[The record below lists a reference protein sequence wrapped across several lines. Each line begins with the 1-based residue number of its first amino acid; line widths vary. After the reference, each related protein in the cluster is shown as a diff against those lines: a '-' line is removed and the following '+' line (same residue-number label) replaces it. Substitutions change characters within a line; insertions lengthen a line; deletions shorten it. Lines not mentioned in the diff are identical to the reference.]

1 MNKNSNTYQILYAAV
16 MVLLVG
22 SLLALIYMALKPK
35 QNENIANDTRKQI
48 LSALHIAAPDDS
60 QVKETYE
67 KYIIQDLLV
76 DPEGNIVDS
85 AQNVAFDVDMKK
97 NVKLAERQLPVM
109 KCKMDDGSVKYVLP
123 VYGAGLW
130 GPIWGYVAVNDDGN
144 TIYGANFSHEG
155 ETPGLGARIAD
166 KDFQDEFVDKHLFQE
181 GEFKGVNV
189 TFKKDLPKTVTD
201 VLMDQA
207 VAKVKA
213 MNPEYIDD
221 GNGGKVLAFKGADG
235 AIMRNPETSLKPY
248 TANEL
253 IIKELSAM
261 GVLETGRQQT
271 GTGTKEVPPTYSGAN
286 TDISGAKTQ
295 NEATEI
301 ITRSL
306 LAQGITI
313 ASKEFEQKKNE
324 IWTANQEFLKKL
336 PIA

>member
-76 DPEGNIVDS
+76 DLDGNIVDS
-85 AQNVAFDVDMKK
+85 TKNVAFEVDMKK
-97 NVKLAERQLPVM
+97 NVKLDERQLPVM
-109 KCKMDDGSVKYVLP
+109 KCKMDDGSIKYVLP
-123 VYGAGLW
+123 MYGAGLW

-181 GEFKGVNV
+181 GEYKGVV
-189 TFKKDLPKTVTD
+189 VLKKGLKSTT
-201 VLMDQA
+201 
-207 VAKVKA
+207 
-213 MNPEYIDD
+213 
-221 GNGGKVLAFKGADG
+221 GAEVVDALTG
-235 AIMRNPETSLKPY
+235 ATITSLGV
-248 TANEL
+248 
-253 IIKELSAM
+253 SAM
-261 GVLETGRQQT
+261 LEDCLTPYKGFLMKLQNT
-271 GTGTKEVPPTYSGAN
+271 APAAVP
-286 TDISGAKTQ
+286 
-295 NEATEI
+295 E
-301 ITRSL
+301 
-306 LAQGITI
+306 
-313 ASKEFEQKKNE
+313 NE
-324 IWTANQEFLKKL
+324 INNNQPE
-336 PIA
+336 